1 MLFSSLLRRT
11 IPARGPEGRDTTLY
25 KRLDAWLAGGLLDR
39 LHFDNFRHVVLQKVL
54 NSHFQGGRRTRASRA
69 RALHLQVD
77 HAFAEVVKNDIA
89 AVLGH
94 GRTDAG
100 LEQILDLGNDLVVV
114 RGGIARRSRGFARE
128 HRLAGGVVLHDPAQD
143 RGLQDLPVLVVRLG
157 DGDEVG
163 TEEHALNAFDGE
175 QALGERG
182 RGRRVG
188 AGEVHRT
195 LVHDHAAGEELQ
207 GRRVRGLLGLD
218 KQTGLRGGP
227 ESVRPS
233 KVPDRRRNQVRPDQ
247 DDSEAV
253 LYRCYGNFYYFCFI
267 RVD

>member
-39 LHFDNFRHVVLQKVL
+39 LHFDDFRHVVLQKVL
-54 NSHFQGGRRTRASRA
+54 NSHFQGGRRTRATRA

-77 HAFAEVVKNDIA
+77 DAFAEVMEHDIA

-100 LEQILDLGNDLVVV
+100 LEQIFDLGNNFVVV
-114 RGGIARRSRGFARE
+114 SRRIACRSGHFARK
-128 HRLAGGVVLHDPAQD
+128 HGLAGGVVLHDAAQD
-143 RGLQDLPVLVVRLG
+143 GGLQDLPVLVVRLG

-163 TEEHALNAFDGE
+163 AEEHPLDAFDGE
-175 QALGERG
+175 QAFGERG
-182 RGRRVG
+182 RGRRIG
-188 AGEVHRT
+188 AGEIHRA

-207 GRRVRGLLGLD
+207 GRRIRGVLGLD

-233 KVPDRRRNQVRPDQ
+233 KVLDRGRNQVHPDQ
-247 DDSEAV
+247 DNSEAV
-253 LYRCYGNFYYFCFI
+253 LYRSYGNFYYSCFI

>member
-39 LHFDNFRHVVLQKVL
+39 LHFDDFRHVVLQKVL
-54 NSHFQGGRRTRASRA
+54 NSHFQGGRRTRATRA

-77 HAFAEVVKNDIA
+77 HAVAEVVIDDVA

-114 RGGIARRSRGFARE
+114 GRGIAGGGRCLTR
-128 HRLAGGVVLHDPAQD
+128 HDRLAGGVVLHDATQD

-163 TEEHALNAFDGE
+163 AEEHPLDAFDGE
-175 QALGERG
+175 QAFGERG

-188 AGEVHRT
+188 AGEVHRA

-207 GRRVRGLLGLD
+207 GRRVGGLLGLD
-218 KQTGLRGGP
+218 KQTSLRGGP

-233 KVPDRRRNQVRPDQ
+233 KVPIRRRNLVQPDQ
-247 DDSEAV
+247 GDSEVV
-253 LYRCYGNFYYFCFI
+253 LYRSYGNFYYFCFI

>member
-1 MLFSSLLRRT
+1 M
-11 IPARGPEGRDTTLY
+11 
-25 KRLDAWLAGGLLDR
+25 
-39 LHFDNFRHVVLQKVL
+39 LQKIL
-54 NSHFQGGRRTRASRA
+54 DSHFQGGGRTRATRA

-77 HAFAEVVKNDIA
+77 HAFAEVMEHDIA

-100 LEQILDLGNDLVVV
+100 LEQILDLGDDLVVLF
-114 RGGIARRSRGFARE
+114 GGGDGCFTR
-128 HRLAGGVVLHDPAQD
+128 HDRLAGRVVLHDATQD
-143 RGLQDLPVLVVRLG
+143 GGLQDLPVLVGRLG

-163 TEEHALNAFDGE
+163 AEEHPLDAFDGE

-182 RGRRVG
+182 RGRRIG
-188 AGEVHRT
+188 AGEVHRA
-195 LVHDHAAGEELQ
+195 LVHDHAAREELQ
-207 GRRVRGLLGLD
+207 GRWVGGLLGLD

-233 KVPDRRRNQVRPDQ
+233 KLLVRRRNQVHPDQ
-247 DDSEAV
+247 DVSEAV
-253 LYRCYGNFYYFCFI
+253 LYRSYGNFYYFCFI